1 MPVHGCQ
8 RLGFGKAMGTGGK
21 TMVKKTGTALEAM
34 GRCRKLFWIFFFR
47 WDFFRGHP
55 PAASM
60 EGLSCG
66 NLEGCGEAMGR
77 CRKLFWIF
85 FFRWDYEPSPTG
97 CSVVRTSKDV
107 EKLGKACWKLSS
119 KMEDSRNRMGYK
131 PNIIQPF
138 YEDTVRIQRDN
149 QSYVWY
155 AVVQKGLHSK
165 LWQFYWEPGDEN
177 SPRRRV
183 RRVRSR
189 IPAVPLRCS
198 IAFQGNIYRKPTR
211 IYGKCKKNMFFL

>member
-8 RLGFGKAMGTGGK
+8 RLGFGKTMGTGGK
-21 TMVKKTGTALEAM
+21 TMVKKTGTAL
-34 GRCRKLFWIFFFR
+34 
-47 WDFFRGHP
+47 
-55 PAASM
+55 
-60 EGLSCG
+60 
-66 NLEGCGEAMGR
+66 EAMGR

-131 PNIIQPF
+131 PNRNQPF
-138 YEDTVRIQRDN
+138 YGDTVRIQRDK
-149 QSYVWY
+149 QSYAWY

-165 LWQFYWEPGDEN
+165 LWQFYLSTLSGKKHHPSSPVKSPKSSIEGN
-177 SPRRRV
+177 S
-183 RRVRSR
+183 
-189 IPAVPLRCS
+189 IN
-198 IAFQGNIYRKPTR
+198 GW
-211 IYGKCKKNMFFL
+211 

>member
-66 NLEGCGEAMGR
+66 NLEGCGETWEGMLETKFKDGR
-77 CRKLFWIF
+77 FEEQNGI
-85 FFRWDYEPSPTG
+85 
-97 CSVVRTSKDV
+97 
-107 EKLGKACWKLSS
+107 
-119 KMEDSRNRMGYK
+119 
-131 PNIIQPF
+131 
-138 YEDTVRIQRDN
+138 
-149 QSYVWY
+149 
-155 AVVQKGLHSK
+155 
-165 LWQFYWEPGDEN
+165 
-177 SPRRRV
+177 
-183 RRVRSR
+183 
-189 IPAVPLRCS
+189 
-198 IAFQGNIYRKPTR
+198 
-211 IYGKCKKNMFFL
+211 

>member
-8 RLGFGKAMGTGGK
+8 RLGFGKTMGTGGK
-21 TMVKKTGTALEAM
+21 TMVKKTGTAL
-34 GRCRKLFWIFFFR
+34 
-47 WDFFRGHP
+47 
-55 PAASM
+55 
-60 EGLSCG
+60 
-66 NLEGCGEAMGR
+66 EAMGR

-165 LWQFYWEPGDEN
+165 LWQFYCRTIREKNHPSSLVK
-177 SPRRRV
+177 SPK
-183 RRVRSR
+183 S
-189 IPAVPLRCS
+189 S
-198 IAFQGNIYRKPTR
+198 IYR
-211 IYGKCKKNMFFL
+211 GKFINGW

>member
-1 MPVHGCQ
+1 
-8 RLGFGKAMGTGGK
+8 
-21 TMVKKTGTALEAM
+21 MVKKTGTALEAM

-47 WDFFRGHP
+47 Q
-55 PAASM
+55 
-60 EGLSCG
+60 
-66 NLEGCGEAMGR
+66 
-77 CRKLFWIF
+77 
-85 FFRWDYEPSPTG
+85 DYEPSPTG

-165 LWQFYWEPGDEN
+165 LWQFYCRTIRKKKSSLQPSE
-177 SPRRRV
+177 
-183 RRVRSR
+183 
-189 IPAVPLRCS
+189 IPQVIHLQRKIHQWMINRGTPMTQESS
-198 IAFQGNIYRKPTR
+198 IANHTQTSSWSQVFHSFPIPISET
-211 IYGKCKKNMFFL
+211 LL